1 MKTGLTSQVA
11 LTGFSTKDGEA
22 ALRGTIT
29 GTGVAECANGTYD
42 PEVKKCRLADGK
54 AVDGKSAEG
63 NYILTVEFL
72 DATGKVVA
80 TQDSEPLSVRA
91 NASARFNVTAKGT
104 GITSF
109 RYRLRRA

>member
-22 ALRGTIT
+22 VLRGSVT
-29 GTGVAECANGTYD
+29 GTGVVECQTGTYD

-54 AVDGKSAEG
+54 TVEGKSAEG
-63 NYILTVEFL
+63 NYIVTVEFL
-72 DATGKVVA
+72 DGAGKVIA

-91 NASARFNVTAKGT
+91 NSTSRFNVTAKGT